1 MRYTHRAPLRW
12 SDLDAQGHVNNSL
25 FVDYLQEARTGFLLS
40 GPVPELLDTGVIVVS
55 HSVEYLAAMEYSTEP
70 VEIGLGV
77 CRLGGARFELDY
89 QVRHEGEPKARARTL
104 LCPFDF
110 DAQAP
115 RRLTEA
121 ERAYFASHRVEAE
134 PFRDLTSPRLGGRGY
149 ATEVPVRWSDL
160 DRYGHVNNVKFFDY
174 VQQARIEMTTAV
186 DPGMARAGAGV
197 RASHTWLIARQ
208 DLSYLAQLDH
218 RLEPYRMVTAP
229 VKLGRTS
236 ITLGAELC
244 DGDTL
249 FARAATVLVCADTA
263 GNPTEL
269 PDETRHRLSQWLV
282 TTTEGDEYD

>member
-1 MRYTHRAPLRW
+1 MRYIHRAPLRW
-12 SDLDAQGHVNNSL
+12 SDLDAQGHINNSL

-70 VEIGLGV
+70 AEISLGV
-77 CRLGGARFELDY
+77 CQLGGARFELDY
-89 QVRHEGEPKARARTL
+89 QICHNGAPKARARTL

-110 DAQAP
+110 EAQTP

-121 ERAYFASHRVEAE
+121 ERAYFASHRVDAE
-134 PFRDLTSPRLGGRGY
+134 PLRDLASPRLEGRGY
-149 ATEVPVRWSDL
+149 VTEVAVRWSDV

-186 DPGMARAGAGV
+186 DPSMARAGAGAQ
-197 RASHTWLIARQ
+197 ASYSWLVARQ
-208 DLSYLAQLDH
+208 DLHYLAQLDH
-218 RLEPYRMVTAP
+218 RLDPYQMMTAP

-236 ITLGAELC
+236 ITLGAELR
-244 DGDTL
+244 DGDAL
-249 FARAATVLVCADTA
+249 FARAATVLVCADSA

-269 PDETRHRLSQWLV
+269 PTETRHRLSQWLA
-282 TTTEGDEYD
+282 TTTEGDEHD